1 VTSRTWAGKLTAC
14 TIWSTALATAPG
26 ERVTS
31 FRAVVRGFGRGQAD
45 LRDWFPPA
53 SETPGYP
60 YSVQLTLEMFVKSMT
75 WNVLPA
81 GPCANPSFK
90 PSERVGQA
98 AAAPATVGLAAPV
111 AGVAGVPGLVLAD
124 AAGVALTVIV
134 LVGAGAGL
142 PPLPHPAAS
151 AVTQRS
157 AAPAST
163 RPSVGE
169 HGVIGRFLSA
179 QAAP

>member
-1 VTSRTWAGKLTAC
+1 
-14 TIWSTALATAPG
+14 
-26 ERVTS
+26 VTS
-31 FRAVVRGFGRGQAD
+31 FRAVAWLSAAARPICVTG
-45 LRDWFPPA
+45 FPPA

-81 GPCANPSFK
+81 APWANPSFK

-111 AGVAGVPGLVLAD
+111 AGVAGVPGVVLAD